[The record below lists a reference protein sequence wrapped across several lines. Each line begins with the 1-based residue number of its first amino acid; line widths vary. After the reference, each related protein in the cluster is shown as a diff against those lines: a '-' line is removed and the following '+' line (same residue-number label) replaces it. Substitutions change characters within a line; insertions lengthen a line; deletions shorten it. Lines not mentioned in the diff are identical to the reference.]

1 MRAVVR
7 KEYAVASMKEQFP
20 DLEVLT
26 EDADG
31 EILVCE
37 PNLCSREYLEK
48 NALFAMDSG
57 SPLRL

>member
-48 NALFAMDSG
+48 MD
-57 SPLRL
+57 L